1 MSITNL
7 VTDCPMRN
15 GDPVLTTEEVKRMDN
30 KVLRRMAAEAN
41 TDSINGRSVALEWQG
56 YFGRQRTLTEYL
68 D

>member
-1 MSITNL
+1 
-7 VTDCPMRN
+7 MRN